1 MASCTNSRLP
11 ALSDRGDLY
20 FMRENLRLSKKNG
33 ELEEVQK
40 LHFEDVDILLGKI
53 NSLKEKLDNET
64 TIKNI
69 IIPEHRQLAKTVEDQ
84 RKELQQKDEQLEAL
98 QKQNEQLEAQK
109 SENELLRAEI
119 ERLMMILQTIQ

>member
-40 LHFEDVDILLGKI
+40 LHFEDVDILLEKI
-53 NSLKEKLDNET
+53 NSLKEKLDTET

-84 RKELQQKDEQLEAL
+84 RKELQKKDELLAAE
-98 QKQNEQLEAQK
+98 K
-109 SENELLRAEI
+109 SENARMRDEI
-119 ERLMMILQTIQ
+119 ERLLMLFRTIQE